1 MENFNFPVNVIT
13 LGASGVGKTSIIKRI
28 KDGTFENEYNVTIGV
43 EFFSIDRKYETKNIN
58 YTLNFYDTN
67 GMESMQSL
75 IPVQYI
81 RDSHVV
87 LLVFS
92 NIETLNDLK
101 DRWVNYYKENTN
113 IENAKFILV
122 GNKSDIFGNQREDII
137 RQGTLFSDK
146 IDALFITC
154 SAKSAGNMDNLERYI
169 EKEAKRYIDE
179 CLKMKKNIEND
190 NISIKIE
197 KKIDKKNKEN
207 KKDENKDGKKSSKC
221 C

>member
-1 MENFNFPVNVIT
+1 MENIEFPINVIT

-28 KDGTFENEYNVTIGV
+28 KDGTFENEYRVTIGV
-43 EFFSIDRKYETKNIN
+43 ESFSIERNYEIKNIK
-58 YTLNFYDTN
+58 YILNFYDTN
-67 GMESMQSL
+67 GMESMQNL

-92 NIETLNDLK
+92 CIETLNDLK
-101 DRWVNYYKENTN
+101 NRWVNFYKENTN

-122 GNKSDIFGNQREDII
+122 GNKSDIFGNQREELIK
-137 RQGTLFSDK
+137 QGTLFSDK
-146 IDALFITC
+146 IDALFMTC
-154 SAKSAGNMDNLERYI
+154 SAKSSDNMDNLERYI

-179 CLKMKKNIEND
+179 CLKMNKNIEND
-190 NISIKIE
+190 DKSVKIK
-197 KKIDKKNKEN
+197 K
-207 KKDENKDGKKSSKC
+207 KKDKTNNEDENEKNKDGKKSSKC